1 MKPTNRYAIVRRVAI
16 PALALPLLFSFAW
29 LQPAPGTDLH
39 EDVAPRSSDALA
51 SDALASDAL
60 ASDALAS
67 DGLASD
73 ALASAGDLSANGL
86 AEKVIQSSGAIENDV
101 AAFRALLGDPNNG
114 GTPGQQASGR
124 REINWDGVPAAVTN
138 VPNFPPEFFNVNSTR
153 GLEYDAVSPGLEVS
167 DQRFADINPTYAA
180 EFTPFSGQKLF
191 SPIGSNVSEVSFRV
205 AGSAVK
211 APVRGFG
218 VVFSDVDV
226 AGSTGILVFD
236 MFGRKLGR
244 ILAPVR
250 TDARGASFVGV
261 VFRTPIIGRVVL
273 VSGNGA
279 LSPVEKDVSQGGRLD
294 LVVMDDFIYGE
305 PSATE

>member
-1 MKPTNRYAIVRRVAI
+1 MKPENRSAFVPRVAI
-16 PALALPLLFSFAW
+16 PALAVPLLFSFSSRSTAPEKD
-29 LQPAPGTDLH
+29 LQ
-39 EDVAPRSSDALA
+39 EDVPSMSSEV
-51 SDALASDAL
+51 
-60 ASDALAS
+60 
-67 DGLASD
+67 
-73 ALASAGDLSANGL
+73 LASADDLSSSGL
-86 AEKVIQSSGAIENDV
+86 TERIIQSSGAIENDV
-101 AAFRALLGDPNNG
+101 ATFRALLGDPNNG
-114 GTPGQQASGR
+114 GTPGQQPSGR

-153 GLEYDAVSPGLEVS
+153 GLAYDALSPGLEVS

-226 AGSTGILVFD
+226 AGSTGIILLGED
-236 MFGRKLGR
+236 GRKLGR

-250 TDARGASFVGV
+250 TDARGSSFVGV
-261 VFRTPIIGRVVL
+261 VFRNPVIGRVL
-273 VSGNGA
+273 IISGNGA
-279 LSPVEKDVSQGGRLD
+279 LSPIEKDISQGGHHD
-294 LVVMDDFIYGE
+294 LVVMDDLLYGE
-305 PSATE
+305 PTATE

>member
-1 MKPTNRYAIVRRVAI
+1 M
-16 PALALPLLFSFAW
+16 
-29 LQPAPGTDLH
+29 
-39 EDVAPRSSDALA
+39 
-51 SDALASDAL
+51 
-60 ASDALAS
+60 
-67 DGLASD
+67 
-73 ALASAGDLSANGL
+73 
-86 AEKVIQSSGAIENDV
+86 
-101 AAFRALLGDPNNG
+101 
-114 GTPGQQASGR
+114 
-124 REINWDGVPAAVTN
+124 
-138 VPNFPPEFFNVNSTR
+138 
-153 GLEYDAVSPGLEVS
+153 
-167 DQRFADINPTYAA
+167 
-180 EFTPFSGQKLF
+180 
-191 SPIGSNVSEVSFRV
+191 

>member
-191 SPIGSNVSEVSFRV
+191 SPIGSNVSEV
-205 AGSAVK
+205 
-211 APVRGFG
+211 
-218 VVFSDVDV
+218 
-226 AGSTGILVFD
+226 
-236 MFGRKLGR
+236 
-244 ILAPVR
+244 
-250 TDARGASFVGV
+250 
-261 VFRTPIIGRVVL
+261 
-273 VSGNGA
+273 
-279 LSPVEKDVSQGGRLD
+279 
-294 LVVMDDFIYGE
+294 
-305 PSATE
+305 

>member
-1 MKPTNRYAIVRRVAI
+1 MKPTNRYAFDPRVAI
-16 PALALPLLFSFAW
+16 PALVVSLLFAFSA
-29 LQPAPGTDLH
+29 LSAAPASPSPSVT
-39 EDVAPRSSDALA
+39 
-51 SDALASDAL
+51 
-60 ASDALAS
+60 
-67 DGLASD
+67 
-73 ALASAGDLSANGL
+73 DLSATYPREFAPPMASEAWASSADLASTGL
-86 AEKVIQSSGAIENDV
+86 TERIVQSSGAIENDV
-101 AAFRALLGDPNNG
+101 ATFRALLGDPNNG

-153 GLEYDAVSPGLEVS
+153 GLEYDALSPGLEVS

-180 EFTPFSGQKLF
+180 EFAPFSGQKLF
-191 SPIGSNVSEVSFRV
+191 SPIGSNLSEATFLV
-205 AGSAVK
+205 AGSDIK

-226 AGSTGILVFD
+226 AGSSGILVFD
-236 MFGRKLGR
+236 FLGRKLGR

-261 VFRTPIIGRVVL
+261 VFRNPVIGRVL
-273 VSGNGA
+273 IISGNAA
-279 LSPVEKDVSQGGRLD
+279 LGPQEKDISQGGQHD

-305 PSATE
+305 PTATE